1 MLPIL
6 AALFCQETLLRA
18 DEIRTVQSTQADI
31 QNLTNRDQQT
41 RWHAARD
48 LREKGPKAGAAISA
62 LIQVTKKD
70 NSVDVRV
77 EAVLALGEIGKAFPK
92 AVEALEELVA
102 DNRSKLSQWAVIA
115 LGYSGPGAK
124 DAVATVLKYL
134 ISAANSEEIFDSI
147 ETLGKIGPAARQ
159 AISVLEKYLK
169 NSDVAPERGEIGAA
183 AKKAIGNIR
192 GREGVNSIKDWL

>member
-6 AALFCQETLLRA
+6 ATLFCQQTLFRA
-18 DEIRTVQSTQADI
+18 DAIQTDQSTQADI

-48 LREKGPKAGAAISA
+48 LREKGPKAGAAIPA

-70 NSVDVRV
+70 YSLDVRV

-92 AVEALEELVA
+92 AVKALEELVE

-134 ISAANSEEIFDSI
+134 KSASSSVDIFDSI
-147 ETLGKIGPAARQ
+147 ETLGKIGPSARQ
-159 AISVLEKYLK
+159 AIPVLEKYLR
-169 NSDVAPERGEIGAA
+169 NSDVAPERGEIAAA
-183 AKKAIGNIR
+183 AKKAIENIR
-192 GREGVNSIKDWL
+192 GREGVNSIKDRL